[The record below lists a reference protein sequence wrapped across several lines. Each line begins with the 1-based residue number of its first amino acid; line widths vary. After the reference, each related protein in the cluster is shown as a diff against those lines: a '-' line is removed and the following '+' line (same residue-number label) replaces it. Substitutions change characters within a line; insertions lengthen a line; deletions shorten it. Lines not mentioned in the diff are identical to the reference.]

1 MNKLL
6 LTILFSLAFSIAA
19 FAQYPIQSSAKQEVT
34 QVIGDAKIS
43 ISYFRP
49 NAKGRAIW
57 GCKTTDIIPK
67 GGVTYDCLVPNGQVW
82 RTGANN
88 ATVFETSV
96 DVMINGQML
105 PKGKYGLFSIP
116 GDGEWTIVFNK
127 TWDQWGSFRYDAA
140 QDQLRVS
147 AKPGSGEAF
156 ETMTIMFANVAGT
169 TADVQIRWDKT
180 VVPFTIDIGDMN
192 SRLVEAARREM
203 AGSPLQLANYVI
215 GQKVTSKYSEVLAL
229 LDSAINSG
237 ETMANLW
244 AKARLLAEMG
254 RQGDAIATGEK
265 AVAAGKAAKQDTAA
279 VERTLNSWKNKK

>member
-1 MNKLL
+1 MNKVV
-6 LTILFSLAFSIAA
+6 LTIILALAA
-19 FAQYPIQSSAKQEVT
+19 AISAAAQYPIQSSARQEVT

-57 GCKTTDIIPK
+57 GCTSTDVIPK
-67 GGVTYDCLVPNGQVW
+67 GGTTYDCLVPNGQVW

-88 ATVFETSV
+88 ATVFETSGDILV
-96 DVMINGQML
+96 NGQRL

-116 GDGEWTIVFNK
+116 GAGEWTIVFNK

-169 TADVQIRWDKT
+169 TADVQIRWDKM

-192 SRLVEAARREM
+192 ARLVETARREM

-229 LDSAINSG
+229 LDSAISSR

-254 RQGDAIATGEK
+254 RQNEAIATGEK
-265 AVAAGKAAKQDTAA
+265 AVAAGKAATQDTAA
-279 VERTLNSWKNKK
+279 VERTLNAWKSKK